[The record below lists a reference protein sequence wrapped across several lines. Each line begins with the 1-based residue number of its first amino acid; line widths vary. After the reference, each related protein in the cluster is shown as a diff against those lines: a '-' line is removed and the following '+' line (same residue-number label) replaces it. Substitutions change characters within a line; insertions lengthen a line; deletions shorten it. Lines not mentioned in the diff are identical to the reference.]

1 MKRLR
6 LRSCCPIGFP
16 SLTIDWSVSSPGA
29 VSSQYQADAEK
40 VANLLQIPQFFDLD
54 VYSAGRMEKHLDALL
69 KQIRLVVEKHI
80 ETDVL
85 EACSKT
91 YSILC
96 SEEYTIMNRVDIARS
111 QLIDEMTDRFTHSME
126 ELLQEVQEILLCAC
140 PLFLEQIFFTLL
152 FCRGKRQMMTISTTS
167 CPP

>member
-1 MKRLR
+1 MFFILN
-6 LRSCCPIGFP
+6 
-16 SLTIDWSVSSPGA
+16 SVSLSRCP
-29 VSSQYQADAEK
+29 QYQADSEK
-40 VANLLQIPQFFDLD
+40 VANLLQIPQYFDLD

-80 ETDVL
+80 ESDVL

-111 QLIDEMTDRFTHSME
+111 QLIDEMTDRFAHSVE
-126 ELLQEVQEILLCAC
+126 ELLQEV
-140 PLFLEQIFFTLL
+140 
-152 FCRGKRQMMTISTTS
+152 
-167 CPP
+167 